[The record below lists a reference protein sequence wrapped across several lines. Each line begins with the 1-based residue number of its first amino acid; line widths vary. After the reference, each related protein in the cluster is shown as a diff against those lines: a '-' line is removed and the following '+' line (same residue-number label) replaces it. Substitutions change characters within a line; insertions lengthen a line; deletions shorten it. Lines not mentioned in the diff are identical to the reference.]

1 MAIDKFSMF
10 RIISFSLA
18 AGDVVQTI
26 PDTYRLYR
34 KQWVN
39 GNLSAVCF
47 FYACTR
53 YISIIS
59 LVSNG
64 IGFFG
69 TNFTPESCKRFYML
83 PNITAMLAS
92 MSVQM
97 LVFIR
102 TLAISGRSK
111 RCFYGL
117 GLLWLICL
125 PFQVFG
131 IVYHRNPFLNN
142 GSCKGRVPVGD
153 TDWNVVYYSAH
164 MAFDLFACITATTYI
179 ILISRVQGTF
189 NTSRFLMRV
198 LRNGILYTA
207 VVFLANLWVVLEFT
221 GVFVSGAASTLP
233 LAVMMIAAQHLILST
248 QRLRI
253 EEVTSLDDIRDSRY
267 NTPNRDERD
276 TGPARFYSS
285 ERDEETQPDVYV
297 LSKQKSTQRSS
308 TFDPEDKSGT
318 FDPDSNGSH
327 TLRSKP

>member
-18 AGDVVQTI
+18 GGDVVQTI

-47 FYACTR
+47 FYA
-53 YISIIS
+53 
-59 LVSNG
+59 
-64 IGFFG
+64 
-69 TNFTPESCKRFYML
+69 
-83 PNITAMLAS
+83 
-92 MSVQM
+92 
-97 LVFIR
+97 
-102 TLAISGRSK
+102 
-111 RCFYGL
+111 
-117 GLLWLICL
+117 
-125 PFQVFG
+125 FQVFG

-142 GSCKGRVPVGD
+142 GSYVVLRAAYEYIDRKQHRCKGRVPVGD

-179 ILISRVQGTF
+179 ILVSRVQGTF

-233 LAVMMIAAQHLILST
+233 LAVMMIGKQTSSIRGWKFKTDPLPPAAQHLILST
-248 QRLRI
+248 QRLRV

-297 LSKQKSTQRSS
+297 LSKQRSTQRSS

-327 TLRSKP
+327 TLRSQL